1 MKNIQVIS
9 GDGSIDGADLR
20 KRKKGYYTRCD
31 GSKDDQEINEA
42 VQFAGSGKQ
51 FVISGELWE
60 GIFGNDLS

>member
-20 KRKKGYYTRCD
+20 RREKGYYSRCD

-42 VQFAGSGKQ
+42 IQFAGSGKQ
-51 FVISGELWE
+51 FVISGEMWKR
-60 GIFGNDLS
+60 IFGKE